1 MDTLQLKSL
10 RVLLIGESC
19 NDEYYYG
26 ECRRVSPEA
35 PVPVLDYTSKKVFPG
50 MAANVHQNLMS
61 FGVEVNFLTNR
72 SQELIKERYIDN
84 RSKSQLLRVDR
95 GERVDPLIPAFI
107 PDLNYDCIIFSDYDK
122 GLITHHL
129 AKHICSVYKGPVFVD
144 SKKKDLSC
152 FEGAIIKL
160 NEFEEEEY
168 SSLPEECDMITTLGK
183 KGACW
188 NHTMFLAPL
197 VSVFDVSGA
206 GDVFLATLAVSHTS
220 GEKLSTSIQRAVLM
234 ASKSV
239 QYSGTYKITKED
251 IDEICS

>member
-1 MDTLQLKSL
+1 MGTPQHKSL

-19 NDEYYYG
+19 SDEYYYG
-26 ECRRVSPEA
+26 ECRRLSPEA
-35 PVPVLDYTSKKVFPG
+35 PVPVLNYSEKKVFPG
-50 MAANVHQNLMS
+50 MAANVHQNLES

-95 GERVDPLIPAFI
+95 GERVDPLIPAYI

-122 GLITHHL
+122 GLISSHL
-129 AKHICSVYKGPVFVD
+129 AKHICSVYDGPIFVD

-152 FEGAIIKL
+152 FEGSIIKL

-168 SSLPEECDMITTLGK
+168 FSLPKDCDMITTLGK

-188 NHTMFLAPL
+188 KNTMFLAPA
-197 VSVFDVSGA
+197 VEVFDVSGA
-206 GDVFLATLAVSHTS
+206 GDVFLATLAISHTS
-220 GEKLSTSIQRAVLM
+220 GNKLDTSIQRAVLM

-239 QYSGTYKITKED
+239 QYSGTYKITQED